1 MRRSRPIRF
10 DLIRPTA
17 RRFSTGLRHALF
29 AVAVVLAAVASLG
42 QAAANLDRMQ
52 TLALERYGQRSAD
65 TVAAWRRMLEEAKEL
80 DELGR
85 LQAVNTFFNRAVRFQ
100 DDIEV
105 WNEKDYWASPL
116 EFMGR
121 GAGDCE
127 DFSIAKYISLLN
139 LGVPNEKLRMIY
151 VRARVGGRAV
161 AHMVLGYY
169 ASPEE
174 EPLLLDNLIGSIR
187 PASRRPDL
195 SPVFSFNNAGLWVPG
210 ATASA
215 ADPTARLSR
224 WRDVLEKIRAE
235 GSN

>member
-1 MRRSRPIRF
+1 
-10 DLIRPTA
+10 
-17 RRFSTGLRHALF
+17 LF

-52 TLALERYGQRSAD
+52 TLALERYGPRSAD

-85 LQAVNTFFNRAVRFQ
+85 LQAVNTFFNRAVLFQ

-151 VRARVGGRAV
+151 VRAKVGGRAV

-169 ASPEE
+169 ASPEG

>member
-1 MRRSRPIRF
+1 M
-10 DLIRPTA
+10 
-17 RRFSTGLRHALF
+17 F

-139 LGVPNEKLRMIY
+139 LGVPNEKMRMIY
-151 VRARVGGRAV
+151 VRAKVGGRAV

-195 SPVFSFNNAGLWVPG
+195 SPVFSVNNAGLWVPG